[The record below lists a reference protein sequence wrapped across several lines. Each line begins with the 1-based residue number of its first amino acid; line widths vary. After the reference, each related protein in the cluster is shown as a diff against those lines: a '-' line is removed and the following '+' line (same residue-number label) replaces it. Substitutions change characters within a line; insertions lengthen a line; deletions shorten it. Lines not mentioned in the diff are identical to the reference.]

1 MGGSAPH
8 TPTSLR
14 GSVVEARKISKRF
27 GTFYANRDVSLE
39 IRAGEIHA
47 IAGENGAGKTTLM
60 NVLFGRIRPDSGS
73 VLLRGDKVSFRS
85 PRDAIRAGIGM
96 VHQNILTFPQLTVLE
111 NVIAGFEPSRFGML
125 GMEHAR
131 EALLRLQGE
140 FGFRL
145 DPDLV
150 ANELSFAQR
159 QQIELLKVLYRGA
172 EILILDEPTSL
183 LSPGETEKLLE
194 ILKNLRDGGRTILFI
209 SHRLG
214 EVFEIADRIA
224 VLRHGRVLATLNA
237 AQTGSKEIAALM
249 VGQSLTDSESGR
261 GRTPCDGQAIS
272 EDVILELRSVNLGTF
287 GTEPPLRNVSLSIRK
302 GEIFGIAGIVG
313 NGQRS
318 LARVLSGKV
327 GPESGSVL
335 LDGADVSGD
344 MLAERIR
351 KGIKWLP
358 ENVGEEALLSE
369 RPVWENLFL
378 GNLREPEFQR
388 SGILREDRIVRFAEE
403 QIEANNIAAPDVFGP
418 LASLSG
424 GNRQKVALAGTL
436 SGSPRV
442 VIVEQPSRGLDL
454 HASARLHDHLLR
466 LCREKG
472 IACVI
477 LSYDLDELTAICD
490 RIAVLYRGEV
500 IGTVD
505 REAFSRESLGRWMAG
520 VVSEEAKVQG
530 GGSAVKA

>member
-1 MGGSAPH
+1 
-8 TPTSLR
+8 
-14 GSVVEARKISKRF
+14 
-27 GTFYANRDVSLE
+27 
-39 IRAGEIHA
+39 
-47 IAGENGAGKTTLM
+47 M
-60 NVLFGRIRPDSGS
+60 NILFGRIRPDSGS
-73 VLLRGDKVSFRS
+73 VLVRGEKVSFRS

-111 NVIAGFEPSRFGML
+111 NIIAGFEPSRFGML
-125 GMEHAR
+125 GMDHAR
-131 EALLRLQGE
+131 GALLRLQGE

-145 DPDLV
+145 DPDTI

-214 EVFEIADRIA
+214 EVFEIADRIT
-224 VLRHGRVLATLNA
+224 VLRHGKVLATLDA
-237 AQTGSKEIAALM
+237 AQTGSREIAALM
-249 VGQSLTDSESGR
+249 VGKSSTDPESEPGK
-261 GRTPCDGQAIS
+261 TPCDRQAVS
-272 EDVILELRSVNLGTF
+272 ENAILELRNVNLENF

-302 GEIFGIAGIVG
+302 REIFGIAGIVG

-318 LARVLSGKV
+318 LARVLAGKV
-327 GPESGSVL
+327 RPESGSVL
-335 LDGADVSGD
+335 LNGEDVTGD
-344 MLAERIR
+344 ILAERIR

-358 ENVGEEALLSE
+358 ENVGEEALLAD

-378 GNLREPEFQR
+378 GSLREPEFQR
-388 SGILREDRIVRFAEE
+388 SGILREERIVRFAGEQVEE
-403 QIEANNIAAPDVFGP
+403 NNIAASDVFGP

-424 GNRQKVALAGTL
+424 GNRQKVALAGVL

-454 HASARLHDHLLR
+454 HASARLHDHLLK

-472 IACVI
+472 IACFI
-477 LSYDLDELTAICD
+477 LSYDLDELIAICD

-500 IGTVD
+500 MGTVD
-505 REAFSRESLGRWMAG
+505 RDSFSREFLGRWMAG
-520 VVSEEAKVQG
+520 VSEEAKV
-530 GGSAVKA
+530 